1 MKQKTA
7 RLMALLLA
15 ALMVLTACGGGGK
28 DTGNG
33 GESTPPVGDG
43 GGETTPGQPEGSK
56 SEPIKDLVTYQTQA
70 NEMETFLIFYN
81 DTTST
86 LDVLSNCLSFLVE
99 VDTQGKLVPGI
110 AKEWGTDDNGL
121 TWTFRLRDDVTWV
134 DVDGNEKA
142 KCVSQDWCTAMEWML
157 NFHKNDAVNSTLLR
171 QMVKGAEEYFQT
183 VKDMDKD
190 AALALKATDDLF
202 KNTVGIETPDD
213 YTIVYHCSK
222 NVPYFDSMGA
232 STAMLPLSQAQVD
245 ELGVEG
251 LRAQDNTTMWYNGPY
266 RITEFVQN
274 NSKVLTK
281 NDAYWD
287 KDCTLFD
294 TVTVLMVDDTLN
306 AQTMFMNGELDT
318 CTLSESNLRTIYD
331 NPDHEWHDY
340 LVENRT
346 PKHSYQIH
354 FNFVKNNPDGTPD
367 TNWNNAVA
375 NEAFRKSLYY
385 GMKLDRYWARSNFI
399 TPEKCE
405 NVAYTMKGLLYFS
418 DGTDYVERVW
428 EKIGL
433 PDGTGRYDTA
443 KAQQYVE
450 QAKQELE
457 GKVTFP
463 VQLDHWIAA
472 SNQNSLDQAVVLK
485 EIIEGIAGPEYITLN
500 IRTYATSLKKEVT
513 DYRLHCW
520 SFGNGWGADY
530 ADPENFLFQELYDDA
545 GALYSNNTSF
555 INEATDPQLI
565 EDYKTYT
572 AMVREAAGIYEKDER
587 YEKFADAEAFMLDKA
602 FVIPVLYS
610 VSWRLTK
617 INAYTQKYAMF
628 GMQNNMWKNWET
640 STEPYTTEQY
650 TQLEAAFNAG
660 N

>member
-56 SEPIKDLVTYQTQA
+56 GEPIKDLVTYQTQA

-121 TWTFRLRDDVTWV
+121 TWTFCLRDDVTWV

-294 TVTVLMVDDTLN
+294 TVTVLMVDDPLN

-385 GMKLDRYWARSNFI
+385 GLDLTNYWKRTNFI
-399 TPEKCE
+399 NPTGCE
-405 NVAYTMKGLLYFS
+405 NLTFTKRGLCYFS
-418 DGTDYVERVW
+418 DGREYTTRVMELLDLDYGERYNAELAQQYKEQAMQELAGKVEFPIQIDHYISGSNQSALDGATVIKEIVEALGTDYV
-428 EKIGL
+428 
-433 PDGTGRYDTA
+433 
-443 KAQQYVE
+443 Q
-450 QAKQELE
+450 
-457 GKVTFP
+457 
-463 VQLDHWIAA
+463 
-472 SNQNSLDQAVVLK
+472 
-485 EIIEGIAGPEYITLN
+485 LN
-500 IRTYATSLKKEVT
+500 IQTYTSSARQEV
-513 DYRLHCW
+513 YVPRLHSW
-520 SFGNGWGADY
+520 NFGNGWGGDY
-530 ADPENFLFQELYDDA
+530 ADPETFMLQMLYGVE
-545 GALYSNNTSF
+545 GAYYVENYNNAND
-555 INEATDPQLI
+555 ITDPVLLEQ
-565 EDYKTYT
+565 YT
-572 AMVREAAGIYEKDER
+572 TFTKMAQDASNVFDSLDNR
-587 YEKFADAEAFMLDKA
+587 YEAYAQAEAYLLDHA
-602 FVIPVLYS
+602 LVIPCHHS
-610 VSWRLTK
+610 ISWQLTK
-617 INAYTQKYAMF
+617 VNDYSKMYAMF
-628 GMQNNMWKNWET
+628 GRFNGVYKNWET
-640 STEPYTTEQY
+640 STEGYTTEQY
-650 TQLEAAFNAG
+650 EQFKNAAQ
-660 N
+660 